1 MREWEL
7 QINIPRH
14 SKSLDIQAVYGLAQF
29 GQFPLAMFLSLDRK
43 FGEIDGDKMQKNR
56 NIRVTD
62 IIKPLFVLALNILGF
77 Y

>member
-14 SKSLDIQAVYGLAQF
+14 SKSLDIQAVYGLAQY

-43 FGEIDGDKMQKNR
+43 LGDIDGDKLQENR
-56 NIRVTD
+56 NIRVTE
-62 IIKPLFVLALNILGF
+62 IIKPLFMLAFNILGF